1 MGVQTVL
8 RVLVQGASS
17 SISFRG
23 PSGAVMVSVTHR
35 CSIPS
40 FPQERLVYARIGLA
54 YRICPIRAR
63 FCSRNP
69 NWFLHCFFSQ
79 HFANPCRQQST
90 VNFHTRRFQ
99 SRIRTDIVLLLSDK
113 QSTVSENWDTGA
125 RLVWRGKFGETLF
138 ILGTAADGAGE
149 RLEWCWPCNCK
160 PLGPAAGAPSLP
172 KSSCQLWSPLT
183 ELVEFMWGESESWAE
198 LGISTGSN
206 PLSSIQGVIRKFLSC
221 QD

>member
-23 PSGAVMVSVTHR
+23 PSWAVMVSVTHR

-40 FPQERLVYARIGLA
+40 FPQERLVHARIGLA

-90 VNFHTRRFQ
+90 VNFLTRRFQ
-99 SRIRTDIVLLLSDK
+99 SRIRTDIVRLLSDK
-113 QSTVSENWDTGA
+113 QSTVSENWVTGA

-138 ILGTAADGAGE
+138 ILGTADGA
-149 RLEWCWPCNCK
+149 P
-160 PLGPAAGAPSLP
+160 PLP
-172 KSSCQLWSPLT
+172 KRWKRSSCEGNLNL
-183 ELVEFMWGESESWAE
+183 ELNWASAQETIHSARSRALSES
-198 LGISTGSN
+198 
-206 PLSSIQGVIRKFLSC
+206 SC
-221 QD
+221 AVRTREFYGNSHG

>member
-23 PSGAVMVSVTHR
+23 PSWAVMVSVTHR

-40 FPQERLVYARIGLA
+40 FPQERLVHARIGLA
-54 YRICPIRAR
+54 YRICP
-63 FCSRNP
+63 N
-69 NWFLHCFFSQ
+69 CFFSQ
-79 HFANPCRQQST
+79 HFTNPCRQQST
-90 VNFHTRRFQ
+90 VNFLTRRFQ

-138 ILGTAADGAGE
+138 ILGTAA
-149 RLEWCWPCNCK
+149 
-160 PLGPAAGAPSLP
+160 GAPPLP
-172 KSSCQLWSPLT
+172 KRWKRSSCEGNLNL
-183 ELVEFMWGESESWAE
+183 ELNWASAQEAIHSARSRSLSESSCAVRTRE
-198 LGISTGSN
+198 LYGNGH
-206 PLSSIQGVIRKFLSC
+206 G
-221 QD
+221 